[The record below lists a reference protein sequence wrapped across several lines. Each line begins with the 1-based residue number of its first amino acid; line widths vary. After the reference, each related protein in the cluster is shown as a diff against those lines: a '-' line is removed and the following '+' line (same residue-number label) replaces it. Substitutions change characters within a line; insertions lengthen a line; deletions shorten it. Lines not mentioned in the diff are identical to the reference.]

1 MKPYYK
7 EAFDFINTFQPVPVS
22 VYNTLYNIASYKE
35 IKQGEKLL
43 DLGVVPQKIYFI
55 TKGVIRSY
63 ILLSNGKEITTTL
76 YNPLMFFASFRAL
89 LKEEPTNLIYV
100 ALTDCHV
107 FEIDYDTFYDLCKKD
122 INLMTLYSKFLEYLI
137 LRSEARFVEL
147 SSKEAKERY
156 LLLRERIPN
165 LDNIIPQYQIAAALG
180 ITPVQ
185 LSRVRAK
192 L

>member
-7 EAFDFINTFQPVPVS
+7 EAFDFINTFQPVPKP
-22 VYNTLYNIASYKE
+22 VYDTLYKIASYKE

-55 TKGVIRSY
+55 ASGVIRSY
-63 ILLSNGKEITTTL
+63 ILLTSGKEVTTAL

-89 LKEEPTNLIYV
+89 LKKEPTNLIFE

-107 FEIDYDTFYDLCKKD
+107 FEIDFGVFYNLCKKD
-122 INLMTLYSKFLEYLI
+122 INLMTLYSKFLGYLI
-137 LRSEARFVEL
+137 LRSEARFIEM
-147 SSKEAKERY
+147 SSNDAKERY

-165 LDNIIPQYQIAAALG
+165 LDNTIAQYQIASSLG

-185 LSRVRAK
+185 LSRIRAK